1 MLGGSRPLSRLP
13 AALVPHPPFLARSL
27 NWWALC
33 YFGSKRGNWNT
44 ERLCCGEEVVIIA
57 RELNRLTTPRIECA
71 HRNREG
77 FKGPRQNWRC
87 QLDQRHAL
95 NEGAGVVAMRPLQ
108 PLRVQPSP
116 DFVFEPLMR

>member
-1 MLGGSRPLSRLP
+1 M
-13 AALVPHPPFLARSL
+13 
-27 NWWALC
+27 
-33 YFGSKRGNWNT
+33 
-44 ERLCCGEEVVIIA
+44 IA

-116 DFVFEPLMR
+116 DFVFEQPARNQRLTPKAWRARAVFGQELR